1 MTTSSTDY
9 RIGDNAYRAAG
20 NMEGI
25 QALVNRF
32 YDLMESRSDAT
43 ALRGLHPENLDNA
56 RQRLTWFLSGWLG
69 GPALYQQNVGNQSL
83 AMSHAHVAVTRDSM
97 QAWLDCM
104 SQALQDCGYPQSFH
118 DYLMHRFT
126 TPAHSMLMMAE
137 YRARPQT
144 DTPMYTAL

>member
-1 MTTSSTDY
+1 MTEIPMDY
-9 RIGDNAYRAAG
+9 RIGDNAYLAAG
-20 NMEGI
+20 KQEGI
-25 QALVNRF
+25 ETLVNRF
-32 YDLMESRSDAT
+32 YDLMDSRTDASS
-43 ALRGLHPENLDNA
+43 LRQLHPDSLDRA
-56 RQRLTWFLSGWLG
+56 RQRLVWFLSGWLG

-83 AMSHAHVAVTRDSM
+83 AMSHAQVAVTRDSM

-137 YRARPQT
+137 YQARPT
-144 DTPMYTAL
+144 STTPSFSAV